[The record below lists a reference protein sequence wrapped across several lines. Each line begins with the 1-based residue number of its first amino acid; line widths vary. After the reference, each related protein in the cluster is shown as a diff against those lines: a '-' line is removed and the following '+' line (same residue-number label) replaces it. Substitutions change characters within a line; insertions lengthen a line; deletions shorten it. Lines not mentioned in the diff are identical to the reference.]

1 MAVSD
6 SLLDRIPFSQSLTG
20 RLVVFGVLPAAG
32 LMAGVLAWGAADKF
46 DDLERMAENELLR
59 HALFTA
65 AQVEESNIRA
75 MDTARLLAVQQEAG
89 LFGQRALTVDLLKRT
104 LESSPDLEAAYVAY
118 EPNADGNDS
127 ASLASDP
134 KEWLDAAG
142 RFIPYPFRDWT
153 KGDRIAVKA
162 LVDYE
167 AGLYYDGVRRAFAET
182 GKAAT
187 LVTEPYLYDGQLVVE
202 QSHPI
207 VIGGRFRGI
216 GATDRTLASLEA
228 IVRARAEESGAI
240 AYLVSSR
247 GRFIVATTDPEGTA
261 GPAAASDVALRT
273 RPVSETAVAPL
284 VAPFL
289 RASDADGAV
298 LDSTDPRDGSR
309 LLSTGVRIENG
320 GWTLVF
326 TKPRELVVAPIR
338 AELLRNG
345 VIVFG
350 ALIVA
355 AGVVMVVAVR
365 TARRVRAAAIAANR
379 IADGD
384 LRCEIAA
391 CRSHDEAGVLTRSL
405 QRMQTNLNA
414 LLTGIKSAGVTLDS
428 SALELGTTS
437 REQSQMA
444 LRFGETTAQIAAATR
459 QIDSTGRELSST
471 MRDVEGA
478 AERTAGLADGT
489 RAGLEA
495 VDRTM
500 RELAEATQGIAAR
513 LAAISE
519 RASGINGVV
528 TTIAKVADQT
538 NLLSVNAAIEAE
550 RAGEQGRGFLVVA
563 REIRRLADQTAGAT
577 LDIESMVREM
587 QSAVGAGVMEMDR
600 FAEKVRRGVDEVVTS
615 SRQMTSIIEEVGA
628 NADRFRSVATGM
640 SSQSQGAATISQSMS
655 ELADAAKRTV
665 ASAEEF
671 GRTAEELQRASQR
684 LRESV
689 AAFSLRDAR

>member
-6 SLLDRIPFSQSLTG
+6 SLLDRIPFSQSLAG

-104 LESSPDLEAAYVAY
+104 LESSPDLAAAYVAY

-273 RPVSETAVAPL
+273 RPIRAMGRAFSRRACASRTAV
-284 VAPFL
+284 
-289 RASDADGAV
+289 G
-298 LDSTDPRDGSR
+298 
-309 LLSTGVRIENG
+309 
-320 GWTLVF
+320 
-326 TKPRELVVAPIR
+326 
-338 AELLRNG
+338 
-345 VIVFG
+345 
-350 ALIVA
+350 
-355 AGVVMVVAVR
+355 
-365 TARRVRAAAIAANR
+365 
-379 IADGD
+379 
-384 LRCEIAA
+384 
-391 CRSHDEAGVLTRSL
+391 RS
-405 QRMQTNLNA
+405 
-414 LLTGIKSAGVTLDS
+414 
-428 SALELGTTS
+428 
-437 REQSQMA
+437 
-444 LRFGETTAQIAAATR
+444 
-459 QIDSTGRELSST
+459 
-471 MRDVEGA
+471 
-478 AERTAGLADGT
+478 
-489 RAGLEA
+489 
-495 VDRTM
+495 
-500 RELAEATQGIAAR
+500 
-513 LAAISE
+513 
-519 RASGINGVV
+519 
-528 TTIAKVADQT
+528 
-538 NLLSVNAAIEAE
+538 
-550 RAGEQGRGFLVVA
+550 
-563 REIRRLADQTAGAT
+563 
-577 LDIESMVREM
+577 
-587 QSAVGAGVMEMDR
+587 
-600 FAEKVRRGVDEVVTS
+600 S
-615 SRQMTSIIEEVGA
+615 SRSRG
-628 NADRFRSVATGM
+628 NWSSRRS
-640 SSQSQGAATISQSMS
+640 
-655 ELADAAKRTV
+655 
-665 ASAEEF
+665 
-671 GRTAEELQRASQR
+671 
-684 LRESV
+684 
-689 AAFSLRDAR
+689 ARNCCAMA